1 MAGCPRISPTTWG
14 NPLNSQPGTARAAAT
29 GSEKLTSERRSPRSR
44 RHSSKNSG
52 NASNNG
58 TLQVQARASHNPASS
73 RYSSQHE
80 RYQYQREVVDHEAVA
95 ELDGAVLEGSPV
107 PHADGSV
114 AVRTLGVP
122 DEVLFKPGKLTEEET
137 AQAQK
142 HPEYGWAILQS
153 VPGFERASLLVL
165 HHHERYD
172 GKGYPAGLA
181 GEETPL
187 GSRIVAVVDA
197 YDAMISDRAYRKGLP
212 HEEAVRRLKA
222 DSGTQFDP
230 NVTPLFISMTNQT
243 KEAAAGFDEEIPSFT
258 LPLASSQK

>member
-1 MAGCPRISPTTWG
+1 MLVRDTAVAIPAGHEETQGGKGDRLLLKELEEGIKATQTGVLCA
-14 NPLNSQPGTARAAAT
+14 LNMVLDLKDLRTGLHAT
-29 GSEKLTSERRSPRSR
+29 RLAEWAVRVAERLGV
-44 RHSSKNSG
+44 SG
-52 NASNNG
+52 ED
-58 TLQVQARASHNPASS
+58 LRDIERASLLH
-73 RYSSQHE
+73 
-80 RYQYQREVVDHEAVA
+80 DI
-95 ELDGAVLEGSPV
+95 GKI
-107 PHADGSV
+107 
-114 AVRTLGVP
+114 GVP

-137 AQAQK
+137 ALAQR

-212 HEEAVRRLKA
+212 YEEAVRRLKA
-222 DSGTQFDP
+222 DTGTQFDP
-230 NVTPLFISMTNQT
+230 NVTPLFIRMTYQT
-243 KEAAAGFDEEIPSFT
+243 REAATDFDEEIPSFT
-258 LPLASSQK
+258 LPLAPSQK